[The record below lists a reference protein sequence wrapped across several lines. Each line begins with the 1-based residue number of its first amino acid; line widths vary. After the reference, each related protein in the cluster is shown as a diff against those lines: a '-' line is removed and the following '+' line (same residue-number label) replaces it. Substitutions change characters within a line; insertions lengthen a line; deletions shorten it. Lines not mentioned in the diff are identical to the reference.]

1 MLVPVSY
8 HLYDNIMISSLFHLL
23 KGIVEAAIAGQRLP
37 QCTIILLLHL
47 PLHCCLFYVGFGQN
61 DSGNVNKTSLVI
73 LLLNFAVNVAGYFL
87 LVKLYRHSVKNI
99 FNKAIPSRIE
109 QCIPSFCAHLSLL
122 RPLEIIFRFCTY
134 RWRVLP
140 DVLVL
145 GEVRCGTTSLCE
157 QLASLPSNYVDCH
170 TPFCLWAHPELDNKE
185 TFFFVGHYLGNVTP
199 RYYRMCFPLKI
210 TKWFSETRWKMLKC
224 IFFWKEIT
232 PKPFMTF
239 DGCAQYLTSPSA
251 PYLIA
256 EAYRHANKPLPV
268 LIACVREPAEQALSW
283 WKYENNAIAWGESM
297 GLLHHNTNLRGAE
310 YPPTTIKDAVTF
322 SREEKVL
329 GLYESAEDLF
339 SFGSLIT
346 SSERKSQC
354 LLPNWAM
361 TWPGGQLTGV
371 GKNTNFVENIS
382 RYEKVFRHVGAK
394 QFRDNT
400 ICISQNVHVLPIQH
414 LSNNELLKSFLVRI
428 LEALCRRKEG
438 RRQKG
443 KNSEGFE
450 KASAIFRSSKTR
462 IARVH
467 RNSAATSGSTY
478 ASIDDS
484 KVFLH
489 RVLDEQSKALQAF
502 CRERNIEWVN

>member
-1 MLVPVSY
+1 
-8 HLYDNIMISSLFHLL
+8 
-23 KGIVEAAIAGQRLP
+23 
-37 QCTIILLLHL
+37 
-47 PLHCCLFYVGFGQN
+47 
-61 DSGNVNKTSLVI
+61 
-73 LLLNFAVNVAGYFL
+73 
-87 LVKLYRHSVKNI
+87 
-99 FNKAIPSRIE
+99 
-109 QCIPSFCAHLSLL
+109 
-122 RPLEIIFRFCTY
+122 
-134 RWRVLP
+134 
-140 DVLVL
+140 
-145 GEVRCGTTSLCE
+145 
-157 QLASLPSNYVDCH
+157 
-170 TPFCLWAHPELDNKE
+170 
-185 TFFFVGHYLGNVTP
+185 
-199 RYYRMCFPLKI
+199 
-210 TKWFSETRWKMLKC
+210 
-224 IFFWKEIT
+224 
-232 PKPFMTF
+232 
-239 DGCAQYLTSPSA
+239 
-251 PYLIA
+251 
-256 EAYRHANKPLPV
+256 
-268 LIACVREPAEQALSW
+268 
-283 WKYENNAIAWGESM
+283 
-297 GLLHHNTNLRGAE
+297 
-310 YPPTTIKDAVTF
+310 
-322 SREEKVL
+322 
-329 GLYESAEDLF
+329 
-339 SFGSLIT
+339 
-346 SSERKSQC
+346 
-354 LLPNWAM
+354 M